1 MVGHTILGYAV
12 RGDSNSSDT
21 LSGRTV
27 TPKGGTYYPRINC
40 PGGQWLLGLDV
51 RRTQNSRIQCPA
63 GRVIRGTRN
72 PVTPALT
79 RSRNLMIAK
88 LL

>member
-27 TPKGGTYYPRINC
+27 TPKGGHTI
-40 PGGQWLLGLDV
+40 LGYAV
-51 RRTQNSRIQCPA
+51 RGDS
-63 GRVIRGTRN
+63 G
-72 PVTPALT
+72 
-79 RSRNLMIAK
+79 S
-88 LL
+88 